1 MSELTAEEKSSL
13 TVVTGDEK
21 TPARIS
27 YAKYSSRKKTI
38 SPEKK
43 NTVVWF

>member
-27 YAKYSSRKKTI
+27 YAKIFKPEKTI